1 MSFVQAYLLRTIV
14 RTMSLSLVA
23 RGPWEDAV
31 SWLLAAHAAGL
42 HGIDEMF
49 VEISMWYFR
58 SRRHEGPAKALY
70 PLLVKGPNTGPKVA
84 AAIAEVARQYQQEE
98 ALLAAGVELPDS
110 ESLDLDHLEHVHRF
124 VWRYPTRRHLHPA
137 PTTVPPSYGPRGP
150 SHKELEDFSDLED
163 LDNQP

>member
-70 PLLVKGPNTGPKVA
+70 PLLVKGLNTGPKVA
-84 AAIAEVARQYQQEE
+84 AAIA
-98 ALLAAGVELPDS
+98 
-110 ESLDLDHLEHVHRF
+110 
-124 VWRYPTRRHLHPA
+124 
-137 PTTVPPSYGPRGP
+137 
-150 SHKELEDFSDLED
+150 
-163 LDNQP
+163 

>member
-70 PLLVKGPNTGPKVA
+70 PLLVKGLNTGPKVA

-110 ESLDLDHLEHVHRF
+110 ESLNLDHLFHCS
-124 VWRYPTRRHLHPA
+124 VWQYPTHHHHHPA
-137 PTTVPPSYGPRGP
+137 AMMVPHSYGPRGP
-150 SHKELEDFSDLED
+150 THEELEDFSDLED